1 MLLSLESIDEGLER
15 FIFVLV
21 HFEEPVPSLLE
32 DVASHCKVSWMPL
45 DFGVDALT
53 AAHIILQ
60 KLEDPERPLPSKS
73 ARISAQS
80 RTMGMSQICS
90 VVSRSI
96 FSFSQLII
104 QVICDV
110 MKSCRSCAD
119 FGPPFSFLGRRWL
132 RSVLIT
138 RELLCLNHS
147 ITFPGAM
154 SFRHL

>member
-21 HFEEPVPSLLE
+21 HLEEPVPSLLE
-32 DVASHCKVSWMPL
+32 VVASHCKVSWMTL
-45 DFGVDALT
+45 DFGVYVLDCGAHHTPEVRGSGAAL
-53 AAHIILQ
+53 AFEER
-60 KLEDPERPLPSKS
+60 EDIR
-73 ARISAQS
+73 QS

-96 FSFSQLII
+96 FLFSPLIM

-119 FGPPFSFLGRRWL
+119 FGPPFSFLGC
-132 RSVLIT
+132 RSVDDILRT
-138 RELLCLNHS
+138 MHEEAASNLFQNCVYFVTL
-147 ITFPGAM
+147 
-154 SFRHL
+154 